1 MSKNT
6 KLATW
11 NLCLGLPNKKDLV
24 TKILSSNNICA
35 CCVQETEIPTDYPEE
50 ILDCNGYILELEL
63 NNQKKRSGIYV
74 RKNVNYVRRKDLEK
88 ENYHIVIIDV
98 TSDVN
103 FRLICVYRSF
113 RPPVLA
119 SPTAFFVTKLSIIGN
134 ALTSNCY
141 VMGDLNLDARMEG
154 RPDYDRKIPL
164 SILTNFAQ
172 ENNLIQIV
180 NETTW
185 SRVINGTKK
194 ESLLDHIYVNNLA
207 PVLNVSNDFQLFGDH
222 ALVVVELCFKAANG
236 SGVFTVRNWN
246 DYSTVALNTKLLS
259 ELNVAHHESELTSV
273 QDHWNVLE
281 NALINSVDEIAPL
294 FCMDREANSFKKL
307 TPNIKHLLNK
317 RKRLLRS
324 NRNKNSVNNL
334 PEILTLNRDIKSF
347 FAGEKV
353 SNVRRAG
360 LGVKGNLWKAVRV
373 AKNLNPNDLPS
384 NLTLGGGP
392 VAPGDIANSFAR
404 HFSDKIKMNVNKT
417 NVNMNTV
424 YNGKCKLLVQN
435 RNFMLESDVKECMLA
450 LPRKKCEGFDR
461 IPVCII
467 LDSCETLLKTMSS
480 LFSKIYASGQIP
492 EQWKVSKI
500 VPIFKKGS
508 KNQIENYRPI
518 ANLCAASKVFEKLIL
533 KQIHYLEKTNKLDLT
548 GKQQHGF
555 KKNKS
560 TATVGTLLQSMIARA
575 ADENCFVVMASLD
588 LSMAFDMVNI
598 ELLVKRLR
606 IMGMP
611 WDVVRLIREWWV
623 GRSYY
628 VQVGDDS
635 SALFESNV
643 GTIQGS
649 VLGPILYA
657 LFVSP
662 LFDLAKITNFADDNF
677 CLVWNREIEAL
688 VVDLER
694 KLEMIIKWLRD
705 SGLVVNQSK
714 TEICLFHKQD
724 QQPIQVTVENVIVTS
739 KKSMNVLGVI
749 FDSKLDWSIQIAT
762 CIKKQKKTLC
772 P

>member
-1 MSKNT
+1 
-6 KLATW
+6 
-11 NLCLGLPNKKDLV
+11 
-24 TKILSSNNICA
+24 
-35 CCVQETEIPTDYPEE
+35 
-50 ILDCNGYILELEL
+50 
-63 NNQKKRSGIYV
+63 
-74 RKNVNYVRRKDLEK
+74 
-88 ENYHIVIIDV
+88 
-98 TSDVN
+98 
-103 FRLICVYRSF
+103 
-113 RPPVLA
+113 
-119 SPTAFFVTKLSIIGN
+119 
-134 ALTSNCY
+134 
-141 VMGDLNLDARMEG
+141 
-154 RPDYDRKIPL
+154 
-164 SILTNFAQ
+164 
-172 ENNLIQIV
+172 
-180 NETTW
+180 
-185 SRVINGTKK
+185 
-194 ESLLDHIYVNNLA
+194 
-207 PVLNVSNDFQLFGDH
+207 
-222 ALVVVELCFKAANG
+222 
-236 SGVFTVRNWN
+236 
-246 DYSTVALNTKLLS
+246 
-259 ELNVAHHESELTSV
+259 
-273 QDHWNVLE
+273 
-281 NALINSVDEIAPL
+281 
-294 FCMDREANSFKKL
+294 
-307 TPNIKHLLNK
+307 
-317 RKRLLRS
+317 
-324 NRNKNSVNNL
+324 
-334 PEILTLNRDIKSF
+334 
-347 FAGEKV
+347 
-353 SNVRRAG
+353 
-360 LGVKGNLWKAVRV
+360 
-373 AKNLNPNDLPS
+373 
-384 NLTLGGGP
+384 
-392 VAPGDIANSFAR
+392 
-404 HFSDKIKMNVNKT
+404 
-417 NVNMNTV
+417 
-424 YNGKCKLLVQN
+424 
-435 RNFMLESDVKECMLA
+435 
-450 LPRKKCEGFDR
+450 
-461 IPVCII
+461 
-467 LDSCETLLKTMSS
+467 MSS

-611 WDVVRLIREWWV
+611 WDVVRLIREWLV

-628 VQVGDDS
+628 IQVGNDS

-705 SGLVVNQSK
+705 SGLNVNQSK

-762 CIKKQKKTLC
+762 CIKKAK
-772 P
+772 